1 MKAKKYSTQY
11 AKLSNLILSMSE
23 EQQATLLDL
32 AHKIQ
37 NGENLFVKKGQKH
50 SPLNFTS
57 GVLAGWGLVTL
68 LFIIL
73 SAT

>member
-1 MKAKKYSTQY
+1 MKAKKYSTHY

-23 EQQATLLDL
+23 KQQTKLIDL

-37 NGENLFVKKGQKH
+37 NDESLFAKKDRKL

>member
-1 MKAKKYSTQY
+1 MEPKKYSIQY

-23 EQQATLLDL
+23 EQQAKLLDL

-37 NGENLFVKKGQKH
+37 KGHNIFDKEGRKH
-50 SPLNFTS
+50 SPLYFTS
-57 GVLAGWGLVTL
+57 CVLAGWGLATL
-68 LFIIL
+68 LFLFL

>member
-1 MKAKKYSTQY
+1 MKPKKYSTQY

-23 EQQATLLDL
+23 EQQATLSDL

-37 NGENLFVKKGQKH
+37 NDENLFVKKDRKF

-57 GVLAGWGLVTL
+57 GILAGWGLVTL
-68 LFIIL
+68 LFVFL
-73 SAT
+73 SAM

>member
-1 MKAKKYSTQY
+1 MKAKKYSTSY
-11 AKLSNLILSMSE
+11 AKLSNLILSMSK
-23 EQQATLLDL
+23 EQQTTLLDL

-37 NGENLFVKKGQKH
+37 SGENFFVKKERKH
-50 SPLNFTS
+50 SSLYFTS

-68 LFIIL
+68 LFLIL

>member
-1 MKAKKYSTQY
+1 MKPKKYSTQY
-11 AKLSNLILSMSE
+11 AKLSNMILSMSE
-23 EQQATLLDL
+23 EQQTTLLDL

-37 NGENLFVKKGQKH
+37 NGENLFVKKNRKL

-57 GVLAGWGLVTL
+57 CVLAGWGLVTL

>member
-1 MKAKKYSTQY
+1 MKPKKYSTGY
-11 AKLSNLILSMSE
+11 AELSNLILSMPE
-23 EQQATLLDL
+23 EQQETLLDL

-37 NGENLFVKKGQKH
+37 NGENLFAKEGRKN
-50 SPLNFTS
+50 SPLYFTS

-68 LFIIL
+68 LFLIL

>member
-1 MKAKKYSTQY
+1 MKSKKYSTSY

-23 EQQATLLDL
+23 KQQARLLDL
-32 AHKIQ
+32 ACKIQ
-37 NGENLFVKKGQKH
+37 NGENLFVKKDRKL
-50 SPLNFTS
+50 SPLYFTS

>member
-1 MKAKKYSTQY
+1 MKSKKYSTQY

-23 EQQATLLDL
+23 EQQTTLLDL

-37 NGENLFVKKGQKH
+37 NGENPFVKKGQKH

-68 LFIIL
+68 LFLIL

>member
-1 MKAKKYSTQY
+1 
-11 AKLSNLILSMSE
+11 MSE
-23 EQQATLLDL
+23 EQQTTLLDL

-37 NGENLFVKKGQKH
+37 NGENPFVKKGRKH

-57 GVLAGWGLVTL
+57 GVLAGWGLVTI
-68 LFIIL
+68 LFLIL

>member
-1 MKAKKYSTQY
+1 
-11 AKLSNLILSMSE
+11 MSV

-37 NGENLFVKKGQKH
+37 NDENLFVKKDQKL
-50 SPLNFTS
+50 SPLHFTS